1 MQQNNNYEQLIKK
14 KINLINDFES
24 GKKQYLKEV
33 IERPDTPQF
42 SDRKRNE
49 NNNSFILIKEQIEYD
64 IIVDQEIFSS
74 LVDVKPY
81 QEQDLNQM
89 MNQLYIFVDSNF
101 WNFCLMLAY
110 NEDTWF
116 SQQVIPYDRMAKILG
131 QIFSCVEKFDDSII
145 QDLEK
150 VINYRSLAHLD
161 RLLFEN
167 KLPQFEKV
175 IRMLRTQ
182 IINNP
187 HSAFILKEAK
197 IKEKQFDS
205 FAKLQAYKSYTPTKP
220 SASSSKGIQRSEI
233 LYNHSKQLQEKARHG
248 QLLKIKQ
255 ENDEM
260 LSFQKNL
267 KKTSGDQVFQRL
279 FNDSKALQNKQQQQ
293 IINKDDVLDKE
304 CTFKPEIKSSLIK
317 SDQKVDQIK
326 GFENTIK
333 RMQKAQ
339 NQKEYKDKYFE
350 NKQQQLEKVNNNKE
364 IKEFKLSEREE
375 NEEPILF
382 LDVRISKNKI
392 GRLGVRKND
401 DLHQVVKN
409 FAKTFALQ
417 KTQIDSLQKH
427 IKSAL
432 ETLNKHQE

>member
-1 MQQNNNYEQLIKK
+1 MQQNSNYEQLIKK

-24 GKKQYLKEV
+24 GKKQYLKE
-33 IERPDTPQF
+33 ITERPDTPQF

-49 NNNSFILIKEQIEYD
+49 NNHSFILIKEQIEYD
-64 IIVDQEIFSS
+64 IIVDKETFSS
-74 LVDVKPY
+74 FVDVKPY
-81 QEQDLNQM
+81 SEQDLTQM
-89 MNQLYIFVDSNF
+89 MNQLYIFVDSKF

-110 NEDTWF
+110 TEETWF
-116 SQQVIPYDRMAKILG
+116 QQQVIPYDRMAKILG
-131 QIFSCVEKFDDSII
+131 QIFSCVEKFDDQVA

-167 KLPQFEKV
+167 RLPQFEKV
-175 IRMLRTQ
+175 IKMLRSQ
-182 IINNP
+182 ILNNP
-187 HSAFILKEAK
+187 HPAFILRESK
-197 IKEKQFDS
+197 IKEKPFDS
-205 FAKLQAYKSYTPTKP
+205 FSKLQAYKSYTPTK
-220 SASSSKGIQRSEI
+220 SSVSSKGIQRSEM

-248 QLLKIKQ
+248 QLLKLKQ

-260 LSFQKNL
+260 LSFQKNV
-267 KKTSGDQVFQRL
+267 KKAGGDQVFQRL
-279 FNDSKALQNKQQQQ
+279 FNDSKALQTKQQQQ
-293 IINKDDVLDKE
+293 VVNRDVLDKE
-304 CTFKPEIKSSLIK
+304 CTFKPEIKGTLMK
-317 SDQKVDQIK
+317 SDQKMDQIP

-339 NQKEYKDKYFE
+339 NEKEYKEKYFE
-350 NKQQQLEKVNNNKE
+350 IKQSQLEKVNNNKE

-375 NEEPILF
+375 NDEPILF

-401 DLHQVVKN
+401 DLQQVVKN
-409 FAKTFALQ
+409 FARTFALQ

>member
-24 GKKQYLKEV
+24 GKKQYLKDI

-49 NNNSFILIKEQIEYD
+49 NNNSFIIIKEQIEYD
-64 IIVDQEIFSS
+64 IIVDKETFSS
-74 LVDVKPY
+74 FVDVKPY
-81 QEQDLNQM
+81 SEQELSQM
-89 MNQLYIFVDSNF
+89 MNQLYLFVDSKF

-110 NEDTWF
+110 TEDTWYQ
-116 SQQVIPYDRMAKILG
+116 QQVIPYDRMAKILG
-131 QIFSCVEKFDDSII
+131 QIFSCVEKFDDQVA

-167 KLPQFEKV
+167 RLPQFEKV
-175 IRMLRTQ
+175 IKMLRSQ
-182 IINNP
+182 ILNNP
-187 HSAFILKEAK
+187 HPAFILREAK
-197 IKEKQFDS
+197 IKEKPFDS
-205 FAKLQAYKSYTPTKP
+205 FSKLQAYKSYTPTK
-220 SASSSKGIQRSEI
+220 SSTSTKGIQRSEM

-248 QLLKIKQ
+248 YLLKLKQ

-260 LSFQKNL
+260 LSFQKNV
-267 KKTSGDQVFQRL
+267 KKTSGDQVFERL
-279 FNDSKALQNKQQQQ
+279 FNDSKALQTKQQQQ
-293 IINKDDVLDKE
+293 VVNKDVLDKE
-304 CTFKPEIKSSLIK
+304 CTFKPEIKSTLIK
-317 SDQKVDQIK
+317 SDQKVDQIP

-339 NQKEYKDKYFE
+339 NEKEYKEKYYE
-350 NKQQQLEKVNNNKE
+350 IKQSQLEKVNNNKE

-401 DLHQVVKN
+401 DLQQVVKN

-432 ETLNKHQE
+432 ETLNKHQEQ